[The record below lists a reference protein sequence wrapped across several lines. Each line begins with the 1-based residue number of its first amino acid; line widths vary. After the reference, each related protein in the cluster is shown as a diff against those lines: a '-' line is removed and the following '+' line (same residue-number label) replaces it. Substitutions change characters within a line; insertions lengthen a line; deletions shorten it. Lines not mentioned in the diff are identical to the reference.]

1 MLEQLFTFVSTAHKK
16 SRDQFVA
23 AFPEP
28 VFVIEP
34 FAESAGGPG
43 KFGTI
48 AGGAGS
54 GQETSVAR
62 IKKRPGV
69 NAFDMMV
76 TIGRARN
83 NDIEIRSQDVSK
95 FHAYVMFGA
104 SGEAS
109 ITDAGSTYGTF
120 VKGRALKARED
131 RVPLLAG
138 DEVRLG
144 SVVMRFH
151 TPASFYDYLRSPGGG

>member
-1 MLEQLFTFVSTAHKK
+1 MLEQLFTFVSAAHKK
-16 SRDQFVA
+16 SREQFVQG
-23 AFPEP
+23 FPEP

-34 FAESAGGPG
+34 FVEAGPG

-48 AGGAGS
+48 AGPAGT
-54 GQETSVAR
+54 GQETAIAR
-62 IKKRPGV
+62 IKKRPGA

-95 FHAYVMFGA
+95 FHAYVMFSP

-109 ITDAGSTYGTF
+109 ITDAGSTYGT
-120 VKGRALKARED
+120 VVRGKQLKARED
-131 RVPLLAG
+131 RVTLSPG

-144 SVVMRFH
+144 SVIMRFH
-151 TPASFYDYLRSPGGG
+151 TPATFYEYLRSPTSG

>member
-1 MLEQLFTFVSTAHKK
+1 MLEQLFSFVSAAHKK
-16 SRDQFVA
+16 TREQFA
-23 AFPEP
+23 QAFPEP

-34 FAESAGGPG
+34 FVESASGPG

-48 AGGAGS
+48 AGPAGS

-62 IKKRPGV
+62 IKKRPGA

-83 NDIEIRSQDVSK
+83 NDIELRAQDVSK

-104 SGEAS
+104 DGEAS

-120 VKGRALKARED
+120 VKGRQLRARED
-131 RVPLLAG
+131 RVTLSPG

-151 TPASFYDYLRSPGGG
+151 TPGSFFDYLRAPT

>member
-1 MLEQLFTFVSTAHKK
+1 MGGAMLEQLFPYVSAAHKK
-16 SRDQFVA
+16 TREQFA
-23 AFPEP
+23 ADLPEP
-28 VFVIEP
+28 VFVVEP
-34 FAESAGGPG
+34 FAEAGAG

-62 IKKRPGV
+62 LKKRAGA
-69 NAFDMMV
+69 NAFGIMV

-83 NDIEIRSQDVSK
+83 NDVEIRSQDVSK

-104 SGEAS
+104 GGECS

-120 VKGRALKARED
+120 VRGKQLKARED
-131 RVPLLAG
+131 KAPLAAG

-144 SVVMRFH
+144 SVIM
-151 TPASFYDYLRSPGGG
+151 

>member
-1 MLEQLFTFVSTAHKK
+1 MLEQLFSFVSVAHKNT
-16 SRDQFVA
+16 REQFVRA
-23 AFPEP
+23 HPEP

-34 FAESAGGPG
+34 FVASAEGPG

-48 AGGAGS
+48 AGPAGS

-62 IKKRPGV
+62 IKKRAGA

-83 NDIEIRSQDVSK
+83 NDIEVRAQDVSK
-95 FHAYVMFGA
+95 FHAYIMFAPG
-104 SGEAS
+104 GEAS

-120 VKGRALKARED
+120 VRGRQLRPRED
-131 RVPLLAG
+131 KVPLAPG
-138 DEVRLG
+138 DEVKLG
-144 SVVMRFH
+144 SVVMRYH
-151 TPASFYDYLRSPGGG
+151 TPASFFDYLRAPS

>member
-1 MLEQLFTFVSTAHKK
+1 MLEQLFTFVSAAHKQT
-16 SRDQFVA
+16 REQFA
-23 AFPEP
+23 RTYPEP

-34 FAESAGGPG
+34 FVESAGGAA

-48 AGGAGS
+48 AGPAGS

-62 IKKRPGV
+62 IKKRPGA

-83 NDIEIRSQDVSK
+83 NDIELRAQDVSK
-95 FHAYVMFGA
+95 FHAYVMFAG
-104 SGEAS
+104 GEAS

-120 VKGRALKARED
+120 VEGRQLRARED
-131 RVPLLAG
+131 RVTLSPG
-138 DEVRLG
+138 DEVKLG

-151 TPASFYDYLRSPGGG
+151 TPSSFFDYLRAP

>member
-16 SRDQFVA
+16 SREQFAA

-28 VFVIEP
+28 VFVVEP

-48 AGGAGS
+48 AGPGGS

-95 FHAYVMFGA
+95 FHAYVMFTN
-104 SGEAS
+104 GEAS

-120 VKGRALKARED
+120 VKGKQLKARED
-131 RVPLLAG
+131 RERLNPG

-144 SVVMRFH
+144 SVIMRFH
-151 TPASFYDYLRSPGGG
+151 TPASFYDYLRAPGG

>member
-1 MLEQLFTFVSTAHKK
+1 MLEQLFTFVSAAHKK
-16 SRDQFVA
+16 TREQFVQ

-34 FAESAGGPG
+34 FVESGPG

-48 AGGAGS
+48 AGPAGT
-54 GQETSVAR
+54 GQETAVAR
-62 IKKRPGV
+62 IKKRPGA

-95 FHAYVMFGA
+95 FHAYVMF
-104 SGEAS
+104 SNGEAS

-120 VKGRALKARED
+120 VKGKQLKARED
-131 RVPLLAG
+131 RERLLGG

-144 SVVMRFH
+144 SVIMRFH
-151 TPASFYDYLRSPGGG
+151 TPATFYDYLRAPGGG